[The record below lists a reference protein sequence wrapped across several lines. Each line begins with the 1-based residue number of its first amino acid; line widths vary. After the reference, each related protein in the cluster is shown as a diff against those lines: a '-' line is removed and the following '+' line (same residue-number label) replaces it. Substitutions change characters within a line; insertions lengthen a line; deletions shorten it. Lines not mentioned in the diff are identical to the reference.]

1 MHEFSVMSQI
11 VASVM
16 DEANARNASKI
27 DKVTIEL
34 GEFTMLGHDQLR
46 FAFEVLAKNTMLEGA
61 VLDLQTTRGEIECGC
76 GFKGEA
82 SPPEDGPHQLAASFE
97 CPKCGE
103 LAKVTGGR
111 DCVIRNISMVVP
123 GV

>member
-11 VASVM
+11 VSSVIE
-16 DEANARNASKI
+16 EARSRNASKVER
-27 DKVTIEL
+27 VTLEL
-34 GEFTMLGHDQLR
+34 GEFMMLGHAQLK
-46 FAFEVLAKNTMLEGA
+46 FAFEVLSKDSLLDGA
-61 VLDLQTTRGEIECGC
+61 MLDLRTVKGEIECGC

-82 SPPEDGPHQLAASFE
+82 SPREDSLHQLTSAFE

-111 DCVIRNISMVVP
+111 DCIIRDISMVVP
-123 GV
+123 DV

>member
-11 VASVM
+11 ISTVI
-16 DEANARNASKI
+16 DEAKSRNASRI
-27 DKVTIEL
+27 EKVTLEL

-46 FAFEVLAKNTMLEGA
+46 FAFDILSKDTMLERA
-61 VLDLQTTRGEIECGC
+61 VLDLRTVKGEVECSC

-82 SPPEDGPHQLAASFE
+82 SPSTGAPHQLAASFE
-97 CPKCGE
+97 CPRCGE

-111 DCVIRNISMVVP
+111 DCLIRDISMVVP
-123 GV
+123 DV